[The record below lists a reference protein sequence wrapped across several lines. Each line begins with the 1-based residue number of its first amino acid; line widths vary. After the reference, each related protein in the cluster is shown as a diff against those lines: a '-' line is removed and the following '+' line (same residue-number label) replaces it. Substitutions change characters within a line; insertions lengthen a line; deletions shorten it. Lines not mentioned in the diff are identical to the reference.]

1 MCDLFHHLTPTA
13 KDTWTWTCTAH
24 SLIASVC
31 SMQALAPHPTHPS
44 LPLKLPLIYLFVFG
58 LLRLFFLPHH
68 EQSSCIL
75 STRCFYRHQS
85 SMLLEGSTFPMTTAA
100 YTWTLI
106 PAKAGV
112 SVGFQSCQSSKCY
125 NPFNYHTVG
134 KITAPG
140 IKERM
145 SFSFNL
151 WHDVSPKQNDLS
163 PMSHH
168 RLLKTAPSLLR
179 GWSLCS
185 VSQGNIYQLFSD
197 ASVFSSSEL
206 VLQSSPATPK

>member
-1 MCDLFHHLTPTA
+1 
-13 KDTWTWTCTAH
+13 
-24 SLIASVC
+24 
-31 SMQALAPHPTHPS
+31 
-44 LPLKLPLIYLFVFG
+44 
-58 LLRLFFLPHH
+58 
-68 EQSSCIL
+68 
-75 STRCFYRHQS
+75 
-85 SMLLEGSTFPMTTAA
+85 MLLEGSTFPMTTAA
-100 YTWTLI
+100 HTWTLI

-112 SVGFQSCQSSKCY
+112 SVGVQSSQSSKCY

-151 WHDVSPKQNDLS
+151 WHDVWPKQNDLS

-206 VLQSSPATPK
+206 VLQSSPAQIKEHISSNLFFQRNDPTDLSSFSLLFSELSPLVIKSCVNRNDD